1 MELFLSTF
9 KNRIDAKGRVSVPAP
24 YRALLSR
31 RQPEGGLIL
40 GPDISA
46 PALVA
51 GGRDYLDG
59 VNRRIDQLPDLDPER
74 EMLID
79 GLLPFL
85 SELSLDQEGR
95 IQLQP
100 QFLEHAGLASPGE
113 AVFVG
118 RRHSFQIWEPKAW
131 DARASEARAKAAAWL
146 KNGGPSAGT
155 GGTGAKA

>member
-1 MELFLSTF
+1 MEFFLSTF
-9 KNRIDAKGRVSVPAP
+9 RNRIDAKGRVSVPAP

-31 RQPEGGLIL
+31 KDAAGGLIL

-59 VNRRIDQLPDLDPER
+59 VNRRIDELPDLHPER

-95 IQLQP
+95 IQLGP
-100 QFLEHAGLASPGE
+100 QFLEHAGLAAPGE

-131 DARASEARAKAAAWL
+131 EGRAAEARAKAAAWL
-146 KNGGPSAGT
+146 RGEGRS
-155 GGTGAKA
+155 

>member
-1 MELFLSTF
+1 MCTDRGGWVEFFLSTF
-9 KNRIDAKGRVSVPAP
+9 RNRIDAKGRVSVPAP
-24 YRALLSR
+24 YRALLTKKNA
-31 RQPEGGLIL
+31 EGGLIM

-59 VNRRIDQLPDLDPER
+59 INRRIDELPDLHPER

-85 SELSLDQEGR
+85 NELSLDQEGR
-95 IQLQP
+95 VQLGA
-100 QFLEHAGLASPGE
+100 QFLEHAGLSAPGE

-118 RRHSFQIWEPKAW
+118 RRNSFQIWEPKAW
-131 DARASEARAKAAAWL
+131 EARAAEARAKAAAYL
-146 KNGGPSAGT
+146 RGEGRS
-155 GGTGAKA
+155 

>member
-1 MELFLSTF
+1 M
-9 KNRIDAKGRVSVPAP
+9 PAP

-31 RQPEGGLIL
+31 KQPEGGLIL

-59 VNRRIDQLPDLDPER
+59 VNRRIDELPDLHPER

-95 IQLQP
+95 IQLGP
-100 QFLEHAGLASPGE
+100 QFLDHAGLAVPGE

-131 DARASEARAKAAAWL
+131 DARAAEARAKAAAYL
-146 KNGGPSAGT
+146 RGESKS
-155 GGTGAKA
+155 

>member
-1 MELFLSTF
+1 MEFFLSTF
-9 KNRIDAKGRVSVPAP
+9 RNRIDAKGRVSVPAP

-31 RQPEGGLIL
+31 KDAAGGLIL

-59 VNRRIDQLPDLDPER
+59 VNRRIDELPDLHPER

-95 IQLQP
+95 IQLGP
-100 QFLEHAGLASPGE
+100 QFLEHAGLAAPGE

-131 DARASEARAKAAAWL
+131 EARAAEARAKAAAWL
-146 KNGGPSAGT
+146 RGEGRS
-155 GGTGAKA
+155 

>member
-1 MELFLSTF
+1 VEFFLSTF
-9 KNRIDAKGRVSVPAP
+9 RNRIDAKGRVSVPAP
-24 YRALLSR
+24 YRALLTR
-31 RQPEGGLIL
+31 KHPDGGLIL
-40 GPDISA
+40 GPDIAA

-59 VNRRIDQLPDLDPER
+59 VNRRIDELPDLHPER

-85 SELSLDQEGR
+85 NELNLDQEGR
-95 IQLQP
+95 VQLAP
-100 QFLEHAGLASPGE
+100 QFLDHAGLAAPGE

-131 DARASEARAKAAAWL
+131 ESRAAEARAKAAAWL
-146 KNGGPSAGT
+146 RGDT
-155 GGTGAKA
+155 GSKS

>member
-1 MELFLSTF
+1 M
-9 KNRIDAKGRVSVPAP
+9 PAP

-31 RQPEGGLIL
+31 KQPEGGLIL

-59 VNRRIDQLPDLDPER
+59 VNRRIDELPDLHPER

-95 IQLQP
+95 IQLGP
-100 QFLEHAGLASPGE
+100 QFLDHAGLAAPGE

-131 DARASEARAKAAAWL
+131 DARAAEARAKAAAYL
-146 KNGGPSAGT
+146 RGGS
-155 GGTGAKA
+155 KS

>member
-1 MELFLSTF
+1 M
-9 KNRIDAKGRVSVPAP
+9 
-24 YRALLSR
+24 
-31 RQPEGGLIL
+31 

-59 VNRRIDQLPDLDPER
+59 INRRIDELPDLHPER

-85 SELSLDQEGR
+85 NELSLDQEGR
-95 IQLQP
+95 VQLGA
-100 QFLEHAGLASPGE
+100 QFLEHAGLSAPGE

-118 RRHSFQIWEPKAW
+118 RRNSFQIWEPKAW
-131 DARASEARAKAAAWL
+131 EARAAEARAKAAAYL
-146 KNGGPSAGT
+146 RGEGRS
-155 GGTGAKA
+155 

>member
-1 MELFLSTF
+1 MGWKRGAAGVEFFLSTF
-9 KNRIDAKGRVSVPAP
+9 RNRIDAKGRVSVPAP
-24 YRALLSR
+24 YRALLARKDAES
-31 RQPEGGLIL
+31 GLIL

-59 VNRRIDQLPDLDPER
+59 VNRRIDELPDLHPER

-95 IQLQP
+95 IQLGAH
-100 QFLEHAGLASPGE
+100 FLEHAGLAAPGE

-118 RRHSFQIWEPKAW
+118 RRHSFQVWEPKAW
-131 DARASEARAKAAAWL
+131 EARAAEARAKAAAYL
-146 KNGGPSAGT
+146 RGEGRS
-155 GGTGAKA
+155 